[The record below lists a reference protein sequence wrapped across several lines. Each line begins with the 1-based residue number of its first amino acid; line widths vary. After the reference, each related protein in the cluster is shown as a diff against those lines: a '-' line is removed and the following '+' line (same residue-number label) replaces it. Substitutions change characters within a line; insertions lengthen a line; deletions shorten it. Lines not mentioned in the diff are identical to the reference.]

1 MRLNLLKAI
10 KSTHR
15 NPINRGLHLTG
26 LSLYIIG
33 LASIATYF
41 LDNGSNNLSYAINGL
56 ILFPVALG
64 LFLTGHKIEG
74 NMRALT
80 LIIVMKYLSSKLKWS
95 FKSIRIFSK
104 CLFKY

>member
-1 MRLNLLKAI
+1 MNLLKAI

-15 NPINRGLHLTG
+15 NPINKGLHLVG

-33 LASIATYF
+33 LTSIAAYF
-41 LDNGSNNLSYAINGL
+41 FNNGPNNYFYATNGL
-56 ILFPVALG
+56 VLFPVALG

-80 LIIVMKYLSSKLKWS
+80 VIIVMKYLSSKVKLS
-95 FKSIRIFSK
+95 FKSIHSFSK
-104 CLFKY
+104 CLFQY